1 MKIAVALSGGFDSF
15 FTALILKENSD
26 DVYGVT
32 FTVKGIFDGKRAKEA
47 GEIIGIKVYEVDIT
61 EEFLKNVI
69 EPFVEFYIK
78 GLTPNPCAL
87 CNRKIKAEI
96 FLKKALSL
104 ERAKYLATGHYTE
117 KVKVGDSFTLKEHK
131 DYKKSQTYF
140 LSLLKRESLN
150 NLLFPLKD
158 YNKEYVKEFLI
169 SKHPDFFKDLKESF
183 EVCFVKNK
191 KYYNFIRKKIRR
203 KSHRGVFLN
212 EKGEVIGHHSGYYKY
227 TIGQRRGL
235 RISKGEKLYVY
246 KISPKENA
254 VYLGKKE
261 RVFSDKVKLSK
272 PNFFLATALKGA
284 YLRVRYK
291 GELSEIVDVE
301 EDGNGLILTLSKPV
315 FAVTPGQISAFYL
328 KDKETLIGGG
338 IIKS

>member
-15 FTALILKENSD
+15 FTALTLKENSN

-32 FTVKGIFDGKRAKEA
+32 FTVRGIFDGKRAKEA
-47 GEIIGIKVYEVDIT
+47 GEILGIKVYEVDIT
-61 EEFLKNVI
+61 GEFLKNVI
-69 EPFVEFYIK
+69 EPFIEFYIK

-104 ERAKYLATGHYTE
+104 EGAKYLATGHYTE
-117 KVKVGDSFTLKEHK
+117 KVKVEDRFTLREHK

-140 LSLLKRESLN
+140 LSLVKRESLN

-158 YNKEYVKEFLI
+158 YKKEYVKEFLI
-169 SKHPDFFKDLKESF
+169 SRYPDFFKDLKESF

-191 KYYNFIRKKIRR
+191 KYYNFIRKKIKR
-203 KSHRGVFLN
+203 KSHRGVFIN
-212 EKGEVIGHHSGYYKY
+212 EDGEIIGHHSGYYKY

-246 KISPKENA
+246 RISPEENA

-261 RVFSDKVKLSK
+261 RVFSDKVKISK
-272 PNFFLATALKGA
+272 PNFFIERELKGA
-284 YLRVRYK
+284 FLRVRYK
-291 GELSEIVDVE
+291 GELSEIVDVME
-301 EDGNGLILTLSKPV
+301 NEDKFILTLSKPV
-315 FAVTPGQISAFYL
+315 FAVTPGQISVIYM
-328 KDKETLIGGG
+328 KDQRTLIGGG
-338 IIKS
+338 IIK